1 MTLTHQLRLEA
12 SEGLTL
18 VFDGSNSPLK
28 DLSVSRLRL
37 SESSPTW
44 SAETGEAEVAL
55 HVLVGR
61 CSIRVTPPDG
71 VVSEYKELGERRDV
85 FSGLPTT
92 VVVGPGSTYE
102 VLDVVRSVDIA
113 VGSAP
118 AAPGASTQPMLIRPQ
133 DVDVHEIGEGHY
145 ERSVR
150 EVIGGPERA
159 SRMRLGETVN
169 PVGKWSSWPHHDFD
183 ANPDLAPKFEEVFLY
198 FTKPA
203 AGWGVQVRHGL
214 WTDGDRVDDVIEVH
228 NGDAAVVPLG
238 DHPAGAGV
246 TSELLYVWF
255 YLSPIPKVY
264 ARWAEDVGG
273 YA

>member
-1 MTLTHQLRLEA
+1 MTLTHQPRAEA
-12 SEGLTL
+12 HEGLTL
-18 VFDGSNSPLK
+18 VFDSSNSPLN

-37 SESSPTW
+37 SEGADTW
-44 SAETGEAEVAL
+44 TASTGDLEVAL

-61 CSIRVTPPDG
+61 CSVRVTPADG
-71 VVSEYKELGERRDV
+71 IPIEFKELGERRDV

-92 VVVGPGSTYE
+92 VVIGPGSTYE
-102 VLDVVRSVDIA
+102 VFGVVRSVDIA
-113 VGSAP
+113 LGSAP
-118 AAPGASTQPMLIRPQ
+118 AATGADPQPRVLRPQ
-133 DVDVHEIGEGHY
+133 DVDVHEIGEGYY
-145 ERSVR
+145 ERNVR

-159 SRMRLGETVN
+159 SRMRLGETIN
-169 PVGKWSSWPHHDFD
+169 PIGKWSSWPHHDFD
-183 ANPDLAPKFEEVFLY
+183 ADPELAPRFEEVFLY

-203 AGWGVQVRHGL
+203 DGWGVQVRHGL
-214 WTDGDRVDDVIEVH
+214 WTDGGRVDDVIQIA

-238 DHPAGAGV
+238 DHPLAAGV
-246 TSELLYVWF
+246 TSEVLYVWF